1 MAISFEEY
9 GVFFRESGAHRSSV
23 IVNLSIGDSAPV
35 AHLPSLLRVSIAVPM
50 AKSPTMGMP
59 GENGT
64 YACVELELI
73 EAMARH
79 VGATFV
85 ARELT
90 HGQMKFYFY
99 APHGSS
105 PDPVITNVLQ
115 SFPTFRHRVSRIP
128 DPEWT
133 IYFDELYPTRIEF
146 QLMRTQ
152 ERRSSAAESGDSLE
166 TPRSVC
172 HWAYFA
178 NEADREKFVER
189 IRHRGFKFHLL
200 ERREPDSL
208 ERPYCVELA
217 RHDRADHPYLD
228 DLVHWL
234 NRQAEQCG
242 GEYDGFEAEAMVE
255 TALNLSAL
263 QGQS

>member
-1 MAISFEEY
+1 MVIAYEEY
-9 GVFFRESGAHRSSV
+9 GVFFRAAGGHRSSV
-23 IVNLSIGDSAPV
+23 IVNLSIGDTAPLP
-35 AHLPSLLRVSIAVPM
+35 HLPSLLRVLIAVPM

-64 YACVELELI
+64 YASIELELI
-73 EAMARH
+73 TAMARDA
-79 VGATFV
+79 GATFV

-99 APHGSS
+99 APHGKS
-105 PDPVITNVLQ
+105 PDPVISDVLR

-146 QLMRTQ
+146 QLMRIQ
-152 ERRSSAAESGDSLE
+152 ERRANAEAAGDLLE
-166 TPRSVC
+166 APRPIC

-178 NEADREKFVER
+178 NPADREKFVER

-200 ERREPDSL
+200 ERREPDTL

-217 RHDRADHPYLD
+217 RNDRADHPYLD
-228 DLVHWL
+228 DVVHWL

-242 GEYDGFEAEAMVE
+242 GEYDGFEAESMIE
-255 TALNLSAL
+255 TSLNLPAL
-263 QGQS
+263 Q